1 MTTCGNSIFSRGYR
15 GEVSSD
21 EASNCELSQFQA
33 GCLEIELQSGSQ
45 NPVDETSAS
54 DRAALLEGPHTHVGI
69 GYFEDYW
76 VILAGNMEGAPVGLP
91 ADPVAEMPAMEPEE
105 EVMVESTT
113 EPAPEMEE
121 EEKENGGGSGSSG
134 GGSVRNFLDHYFSQ
148 A

>member
-1 MTTCGNSIFSRGYR
+1 MITCGNSIFSRGYR
-15 GEVSSD
+15 GDVSSD

-91 ADPVAEMPAMEPEE
+91 ADPVAEIPAMDE
-105 EVMVESTT
+105 EVLVQSTT
-113 EPAPEMEE
+113 EPAPEMEQE
-121 EEKENGGGSGSSG
+121 DNGGS
-134 GGSVRNFLDHYFSQ
+134 SVRNFLDHYFSQ